1 MKLFELLQ
9 LLNTEIDGIPSP
21 VQQPAQIQPQQP
33 APAQIVQP
41 QQSAPVQPVSVAVAE
56 QADGMQEYGG
66 LEKLLRDVLAGQQNS
81 TAAVNQLTT
90 AMQAAQVGMGI
101 QSKPAAVTAEEATA
115 RVINP
120 MYGKEVK

>member
-9 LLNTEIDGIPSP
+9 LLNTEIDGIPTP
-21 VQQPAQIQPQQP
+21 VQKPAQTQPQQT
-33 APAQIVQP
+33 APAQIAQP
-41 QQSAPVQPVSVAVAE
+41 SPEQPVSVAVAE
-56 QADGMQEYGG
+56 QADGMQEYSG
-66 LEKLLRDVLAGQQNS
+66 LEKLLREVLAGQQNS

-101 QSKPAAVTAEEATA
+101 QSKPAAVTSEAATA

-120 MYGKEVK
+120 MYGKEEN

>member
-21 VQQPAQIQPQQP
+21 GRQPAQTQPQQP
-33 APAQIVQP
+33 AQA
-41 QQSAPVQPVSVAVAE
+41 QPVSVAVAE
-56 QADGMQEYGG
+56 QADGMPEYSG
-66 LEKLLRDVLAGQQNS
+66 LEKLLRDILAGQQNS

-101 QSKPAAVTAEEATA
+101 QSKPAAVTSEAATA

-120 MYGKEVK
+120 MYGKEEK

>member
-21 VQQPAQIQPQQP
+21 VQQPAQTQPQQP
-33 APAQIVQP
+33 P
-41 QQSAPVQPVSVAVAE
+41 QTAPVQPVSVAVAE

-66 LEKLLRDVLAGQQNS
+66 LEKLLRDVLDGQQNS
-81 TAAVNQLTT
+81 TAAVTQLTT
-90 AMQAAQVGMGI
+90 ALQAAQVGMGI
-101 QSKPAAVTAEEATA
+101 QSKPAAVTSEAATA